1 MKVIRCAEKVT
12 RAHNTDKQ
20 CSRRSTAR
28 VVRSRPRRPE
38 DTTSDTSSTF
48 NAMDTPLKS
57 LRIDQR
63 RKYSTEEKQQLLR
76 NLELEGKPWL
86 LKLLRFCRT
95 DANPASIVAHRTRQF
110 EESLAQI
117 LENFKNHHEGQVLRV
132 PKLVRNITMAEFAD
146 KYNGDINECLRGLQ
160 RERQGGESSLADL
173 EMRKRKWRLLDESLG
188 PDHAESSRAPKQGS
202 CQTS

>member
-1 MKVIRCAEKVT
+1 MKVIRCVEKVT

-63 RKYSTEEKQQLLR
+63 RKYTTEEKQQLLR
-76 NLELEGKPWL
+76 NLELEGKPRL
-86 LKLLRFCRT
+86 LNLLWFCRT
-95 DANPASIVAHRTRQF
+95 NARNSIVAHRTRQF